1 MTKTKLSDSSLISL
15 YKKGN
20 EEAFSFLVSKYSSK
34 VFSAVYLIVKDKYI
48 AEDIT
53 QEVFIKIIKTIKK
66 NKYNEEGKF
75 QPWMMRIA
83 HNLSI
88 DHFRKEKKHPKI
100 TLNNGNDIFNSLM
113 FSENNAESNQ
123 ENKESKKLLQ
133 QLIKGLPKKQ
143 KEVLVMR
150 HFMEMSF
157 QEIAESTNVSINTAL
172 GRMRYALINLRK
184 KLKTKPIAYD

>member
-20 EEAFSFLVSKYSSK
+20 EEAFSFLVKKYSSK
-34 VFSAVYLIVKDKYI
+34 VYSAVYFIVKDKYL

-53 QEVFIKIIKTIKK
+53 QEVFIKIIKTIKN

-75 QPWMMRIA
+75 KPWMMRIA

>member
-20 EEAFSFLVSKYSSK
+20 EEAFSFLVKKYSPK
-34 VFSAVYLIVKDKYI
+34 VYSAVYFIVKDKYL

-53 QEVFIKIIKTIKK
+53 QEVFIKIIKTIKN

-75 QPWMMRIA
+75 KPWMMRIA

>member
-20 EEAFSFLVSKYSSK
+20 EEAFSFLVNKYSSK

-48 AEDIT
+48 SEDIT
-53 QEVFIKIIKTIKK
+53 QEVFIKIIKTIKN

-75 QPWMMRIA
+75 LPWMMRIA
-83 HNLSI
+83 HNLAI

-100 TLNNGNDIFNSLM
+100 TLNDGNDIFNCLL
-113 FSENNAESNQ
+113 FSENKTETNQ
-123 ENKESKKLLQ
+123 KYQETKVLLQ
-133 QLIKGLPKKQ
+133 KLIKELPKKQ

-150 HFMEMSF
+150 HFMNMNF

-184 KLKTKPIAYD
+184 KLKLKPIAYD